1 MRPVE
6 QMQRSLLLQHFLR
19 TRQVLQPPQP
29 LRMLQPLQPLQMR
42 HGFNLLNP
50 CDHCNLWNPCDH
62 CNHSYRSPT
71 DWTQPMMAYWIRR
84 RFRIPFRFP
93 AKQPCGLD
101 ATFQSHPSSP
111 NFPQRTELKRI
122 SRCSGCSG
130 LSGCSEFSGCS
141 ERKGKKAQNSTCCT
155 AATELT
161 Q

>member
-1 MRPVE
+1 MRPVRPVE
-6 QMQRSLLLQHFLR
+6 QMPRSLLLQHFLH
-19 TRQVLQPPQP
+19 TRQVPQPPQT
-29 LRMLQPLQPLQMR
+29 LQMLQPLQPLQMR
-42 HGFNLLNP
+42 HGFNLLN
-50 CDHCNLWNPCDH
+50 HWNPCDH

-71 DWTQPMMAYWIRR
+71 DWVQPMTAYWIRR

-111 NFPQRTELKRI
+111 NFQQRTELKRI
-122 SRCSGCSG
+122 SRCSGCSECSG
-130 LSGCSEFSGCS
+130 LSECSEFSGCS

>member
-1 MRPVE
+1 MRPVRPVE
-6 QMQRSLLLQHFLR
+6 QMPRSLHPQHFLH
-19 TRQVLQPPQP
+19 TRHMLHLLQP

-42 HGFNLLNP
+42 HGFNLLN
-50 CDHCNLWNPCDH
+50 HWNPCDH
-62 CNHSYRSPT
+62 CNHRYRSPT
-71 DWTQPMMAYWIRR
+71 DRTQPMAAYWIRK

-101 ATFQSHPSSP
+101 APFQSHPSSP

-122 SRCSGCSG
+122 
-130 LSGCSEFSGCS
+130 SGCSEFSGCS